1 MPLVAGEDV
10 NVNAPMARDLDC
22 DVRRRA
28 ESIYAQTFAGRR
40 AGNARQPQRAKADDA
55 RAEQRRGLFVA
66 ESFRNRIDEISRS
79 DDEFGVTAVDQPSSE
94 RGVLAKVL
102 FAFTAELAHAASL
115 MQPRDTHAVADL
127 ESRHARP
134 DLLDAPDDLMAG
146 NNGQNLS
153 GQFTF
158 DHVQIGAADAADN
171 GFHQDLT
178 RAWLWLRRFGQ
189 FERVLFDRRDGAEQT
204 CFHIDLTNRSQPSDA
219 E

>member
-1 MPLVAGEDV
+1 MPRVAGEGV
-10 NVNAPMARDLDC
+10 NFNAPMARDLDC

-28 ESIYAQTFAGRR
+28 
-40 AGNARQPQRAKADDA
+40 D
-55 RAEQRRGLFVA
+55 V
-66 ESFRNRIDEISRS
+66 
-79 DDEFGVTAVDQPSSE
+79 FGVTAVDQPSGE

-102 FAFTAELAHAASL
+102 LVFSAVFAHAASL
-115 MQPRDTHAVADL
+115 MQPGDTHAVADL

-153 GQFTF
+153 RQFTF
-158 DHVQIGAADAADN
+158 DHVQIGAADAADAD
-171 GFHQDLT
+171 FHSDLT
-178 RAWLWLRRFGQ
+178 RAWLWSRRFGQ